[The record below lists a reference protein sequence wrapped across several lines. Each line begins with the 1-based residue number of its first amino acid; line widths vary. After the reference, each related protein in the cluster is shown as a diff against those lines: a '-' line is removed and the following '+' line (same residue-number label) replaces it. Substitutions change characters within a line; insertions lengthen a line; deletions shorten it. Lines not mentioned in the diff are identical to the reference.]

1 MMTNC
6 PCAFFQRLLVLVP
19 IAFLFVAG
27 CGGGQDEDD
36 LTWDGG
42 TDAAVFDV
50 VEDGGADAVR
60 DVRPDGDGDTIQGDA
75 TNGDAAGDSR
85 EDASETDAVKDVA
98 EDVPELD
105 YGFVPIPAVATC
117 TATVDPCDTD
127 AAAPAIWASYRK
139 DYWLPQEQYDEKT
152 TPQLDGGRF
161 HIAAISAVT
170 GNVTGVYIND
180 SEVSTLL
187 VEPFMEWY
195 HVWPEQVVA
204 GQPVW
209 FAFHSRNPVW
219 DSAIEG
225 DIRIETDAG
234 VAVEGKFPV
243 AVNKVPAG
251 AVSLATGGDAL
262 WLHLKNDDTV
272 AHQATRVILNGQILF
287 DGEAPSAGPLCL
299 PYDTLQ
305 PGQTA
310 MWSLPLCGSAV
321 IGTPY
326 TVVVEFAGAPPSV
339 SVGRILRP
347 FFPIEVWP
355 SSKDC
360 ALPGH
365 ENGFW
370 GDLDEIGVD
379 TVYYYWNGFDRCGFD
394 RDTMLGQTLPEEGD
408 AYVLLGDD
416 FPFDDPPED
425 PIPVRDNVL
434 GFLTGDESDW
444 SIYNDETGFP
454 NAANKARKT
463 RAIWRLYPDLL
474 TYNGA
479 MTNKHVGVFAGMA
492 DIQGID
498 FYNAACAPHITEF
511 GVHPPLRGP
520 YDYLRNARN
529 NHMPWLTWFYSQGT
543 GSWDGHAAPH
553 EIAIQAI
560 SVMAAGAKGLMWF
573 MATQEG
579 RDNLP
584 DTWQAMSD
592 ANHIFKGM
600 REYLRQGDITGAAQ
614 SDPDTIVDMIRADG
628 VLVVPVITAKA
639 EVEMTDENC
648 AFWSLGL
655 LEEEPHWI
663 LAERA
668 TDVTITVPDDFAV
681 NDLFEVV
688 APSPEN
694 QSGISEITTPILVQG
709 RQITL
714 VDVPLSNTEPTHV
727 YVFATDSATRQ
738 AITDAMAE

>member
-1 MMTNC
+1 MTTHHRTTFLLFLVVL
-6 PCAFFQRLLVLVP
+6 PLALAFD
-19 IAFLFVAG
+19 AG
-27 CGGGQDEDD
+27 CGGGQAADD
-36 LTWDGG
+36 LVG
-42 TDAAVFDV
+42 DAGPDV
-50 VEDGGADAVR
+50 AMGDVAGDGGADSGG
-60 DVRPDGDGDTIQGDA
+60 DVPSDVTGDQGHGDVSVDAGDVG
-75 TNGDAAGDSR
+75 GDAAQDTL
-85 EDASETDAVKDVA
+85 DAADAA
-98 EDVPELD
+98 ADVPEPD
-105 YGFVPIPAVATC
+105 YGFVPVPAVASC
-117 TATVDPCDTD
+117 KATVDPCDTGD
-127 AAAPAIWASYRK
+127 HVDGVRASYRK

-161 HIAAISAVT
+161 HIAAVSAVT
-170 GNVTGVYIND
+170 GNVTGVYINGT
-180 SEVSTLL
+180 EVSELL

-195 HVWPEQVVA
+195 HVWPEQVV
-204 GQPVW
+204 GGEPVW
-209 FAFHSRNPVW
+209 FAFHSRNPEW
-219 DSAIEG
+219 DNVTEG

-234 VAVEGKFPV
+234 DAVNGKFPV

-251 AVSLATGGDAL
+251 AVTVSPDMTAL
-262 WLHLKNDDTV
+262 WMHLKNDDTV
-272 AHQATRVILNGQILF
+272 SHQVKRIVLNGYVVY
-287 DGEAPSAGPLCL
+287 DGSDPEHGIVCL

-305 PGQTA
+305 PGQAA
-310 MWSLPLCGSAV
+310 MWKLPLCQAAQVGSA
-321 IGTPY
+321 Y
-326 TVVVEFAGAPPSV
+326 TVVVEFVDAPDSV

-355 SSKDC
+355 STKDC

-370 GDLDEIGVD
+370 NDLDAIGVD
-379 TVYYYWNGFDRCGFD
+379 TVYYYWGGFDRCGFD
-394 RDTMLGQTLPEEGD
+394 RDTMLGQTLPEKGD

-416 FPFDDPPED
+416 FPFDNPPAD

-444 SIYNDETGFP
+444 AIYNKDTGFP
-454 NAANKARKT
+454 NAANKAADT
-463 RAIWRLYPDLL
+463 RAVWRLYPDLL

-498 FYNAACAPHITEF
+498 FYSAACAPHITEF

-543 GSWDGHAAPH
+543 GGWDGHALPH
-553 EIAIQAI
+553 EVATQAI

-579 RDNLP
+579 RDEYP
-584 DTWQAMSD
+584 DTWQAISD
-592 ANHIFKGM
+592 MNHIFKGV
-600 REYLRQGDITGAAQ
+600 RPYLLNGDITGLAT
-614 SDPDTIVDMIRADG
+614 SDEYTITDMVRSRDA
-628 VLVVPVITAKA
+628 LVVPVITTKSV
-639 EVEMTDENC
+639 VEMTDENC

-655 LEEEPHWI
+655 ITEEPHWV
-663 LAERA
+663 LEERT

-681 NDLFEVV
+681 NDLFEVT
-688 APSPEN
+688 AA
-694 QSGISEITTPILVQG
+694 GIQEITTPILVQR

-714 VDVPLSNTEPTHV
+714 VDVPLSNEHPVHV
-727 YVFATDSATRQ
+727 YVFVTEQKEREAIISAMELPAFIQ
-738 AITDAMAE
+738 